1 MQMYGRRAHASIAL
15 AGLALLAAC
24 GAVPET
30 RQAPPEP
37 ADIIFIGDNIVTMD
51 GTEATGVAVLGDR
64 IVAVGAVEDIL
75 ERRTSDTR
83 IVDLGD
89 HTLLPGFIDAHGHV
103 AVQARLINLVNLSSP
118 PVGTATSIADIQQLL
133 RDEIVAKGIPPGQ
146 WVIGYGY
153 DESLLSDQ
161 RHPTRD
167 DLNAVSADH
176 PILLAH
182 VSFHLAAMNSA
193 GLAAYKYDAATADP
207 AGGRIQRRAGTQ
219 EPNGVLE
226 EAAAQRPMLERILV
240 NDGFEDELR
249 KTLDLYASY
258 GVTTVQDGGAMMGDV
273 AMMRAAAA
281 REPLPIDLVAYPF
294 LIAMTEEQR
303 AELRAEDYAGGFRL
317 GGGKFV
323 LDGSIQG
330 KTGYLSEPYAE
341 TTEGE
346 GADYRGYPAMSVETF
361 QKLSRPFF
369 ERDVPLLIHANG
381 DAAIDMM
388 LNGVSNALGEQPS
401 RDHRTVM
408 IHAQMMRDD
417 QIDRAKALGVIPSYF
432 SAHPFFWG
440 DWHRKI
446 LGEERAS
453 RISPIRTT
461 IEKGVPFTVHN
472 DSPIIPPDM
481 MRLLWVTVNRKARS
495 GYVLGADQQ
504 ATVMEALYAMTQGA
518 AYQYFEENEK
528 GSIAPGKR
536 ADFVI
541 LGENPLTADPDAL
554 KDIPIVETIARGR
567 TVYPK

>member
-1 MQMYGRRAHASIAL
+1 MYERRTHISIAL
-15 AGLALLAAC
+15 TGLALLSAC
-24 GAVPET
+24 GASPEGQ
-30 RQAPPEP
+30 QAPPEP

-51 GTEATGVAVLGDR
+51 GTEATGVAVVGDR
-64 IVAVGAVEDIL
+64 IAAVGPAEEIL
-75 ERRTSDTR
+75 ERRTSGTR
-83 IVDLGD
+83 VVDLGD
-89 HTLLPGFIDAHGHV
+89 HALLPGFIDAHGHV

-118 PVGTATSIADIQQLL
+118 PVGTAKSIAGIQKLL
-133 RDEIVAKGIPPGQ
+133 REEIAAKNIPPGQ

-167 DLNAVSADH
+167 DLDAVSANH

-193 GLAAYKYDAATADP
+193 ALTVYKYDAATADP

-226 EAAAQRPMLERILV
+226 EATAQRPMLERILV

-258 GVTTVQDGGAMMGDV
+258 GVTTAQDGGAMMRDV
-273 AMMRAAAA
+273 AMMREAAA
-281 REPLPIDLVAYPF
+281 REPLPIDLVAYPL

-303 AELRAEDYAGGFRL
+303 ADLRAEDYAGGFRV

-330 KTGYLSEPYAE
+330 KTGYLTEPYFE
-341 TTEGE
+341 TPEGE
-346 GADYRGYPAMSVETF
+346 DADYRGYPAMPAETF
-361 QKLSRPFF
+361 QTLSHPFF
-369 ERDVPLLIHANG
+369 ERGVPLLIHANG

-388 LNGVSNALGEQPS
+388 LEGVSDALGEQP

-417 QIDRAKALGVIPSYF
+417 QIDRTKALGVIPSYF

-481 MRLLWVTVNRKARS
+481 MRLLWVTVNRKTRS
-495 GYVLGADQQ
+495 GYVLGPDQR
-504 ATVMEALYAMTQGA
+504 ATVMEGLYAITQGA
-518 AYQYFEENEK
+518 AYQYFEEDEK
-528 GSIAPGKR
+528 GSITPGKR

-541 LGENPLTADPDAL
+541 LGENPLAADPDAL
-554 KDIPIVETIARGR
+554 KDIPILETIARGR
-567 TVYPK
+567 TVYKR